1 MDPAP
6 VVITHAPATSTAR
19 ITSKPVSGL
28 ERHVGEM
35 VAGAAGIFALA
46 VSEFQNRRLTTRT
59 KMANGNAIF
68 QLYRLRCYL
77 IGSFDFDT
85 IARTHGRAVL
95 RECCGRDVTDDTVD
109 MLIDSVLE
117 ILRKVTH
124 DQLN

>member
-1 MDPAP
+1 
-6 VVITHAPATSTAR
+6 
-19 ITSKPVSGL
+19 
-28 ERHVGEM
+28 M

-95 RECCGRDVTDDTVD
+95 REACGTDVNDATVD
-109 MLIDSVLE
+109 ALIDETLD
-117 ILRKVTH
+117 ILRKVTR